1 MKYTLSASSM
11 NMLLFHEHVVNCAI
25 DRRKYKEHHSDD
37 VKYNIMCVQSLS
49 LPQNSYQA
57 IVVPILMSIKV
68 HFRSLFTFSQSS
80 SISIC
85 CNLSSSMLIF
95 LLSCFVRRLW
105 SLLSCSLSALTYDE
119 IWQRL
124 YPFTLKWSNLLVQ
137 GIALYTGPQPDLY
150 SDKYSIIMDA
160 FSDDIL

>member
-1 MKYTLSASSM
+1 MLLAWTRCCSM
-11 NMLLFHEHVVNCAI
+11 NMLWIVQLTGENTKNI
-25 DRRKYKEHHSDD
+25 IQMMWNN
-37 VKYNIMCVQSLS
+37 YNITCVQSLS

-119 IWQRL
+119 RWQRC
-124 YPFTLKWSNLLVQ
+124 YPFTLKWNNLLVQ
-137 GIALYTGPQPDLY
+137 GVALYTRPQPDLY
-150 SDKYSIIMDA
+150 SDKYSIITDA
-160 FSDDIL
+160 FADDIL